1 MANWAVVIGINKYRS
16 EQMSLRGAVRDAL
29 TMREWLIDPA
39 GGKVPEANV
48 LTALSPRDG
57 EDVRGV
63 EARGA
68 SRDDITDLILE
79 LIERSGGVGDRLFV
93 YYAGHGLT
101 ARVNFSD
108 ENALLASDF
117 TVAHSDNSFT
127 LRSLFEYLQT
137 TQFANQ
143 FLFIDACRNTPFEH
157 ELVPGQW
164 PLPRRRDPGQ
174 PPVQQ
179 FILYATSPGLTAV
192 EYSHKAGEEQGA
204 FTEVLLKGLHG
215 HGPAKSWCPGTTN
228 YNVRWDG
235 LVNFIMA
242 EMRDRRLQVGQG
254 RDRELFQIPQ
264 QDGARGEDPNPV
276 LAEFTKETFEE
287 EKLKLDVLLEPD
299 VVLPVAEVHVI
310 DTDTFEP
317 VETRAQIPGLPV
329 TFELPPRPYG
339 VRAIAPKYEKAVR
352 RPPVELYKD
361 ERVTLTLRESA
372 ALDEAEPP
380 GAQPAPGGV
389 DQQPG
394 SALAV
399 QAPDELAPVEVADTT
414 GRVLAVSRGGVRLDD
429 LAPGLYRAKLRTPEG
444 AQTEQ
449 VIELNPGEKEN
460 VVLDAPRPPAP
471 PAVQKLT
478 ERGDLQIRDDN
489 AVEVPDVGTVVDP
502 HLSTLLALALSRA
515 IQSREVDDDRLGFK
529 ELTDRLPLTA
539 ESAVSLLIGVDAE
552 TESEADKKLGEMKI
566 RFWRFWQ
573 NVPDQVKAPEEFP
586 DLPGTGV
593 FTRSARPGQ
602 HWLSIEGVN
611 GKPLVL
617 ALALLPNR
625 VTTVVLQIDREGL
638 PEIHQYMPS
647 MDADESSEPAA
658 LRRQELIQRI
668 HLGTRLDAGYTIA
681 RELLGAKRLD
691 PLAGCLGAY
700 LLLRIGEGHE
710 LGHALANLNSSFP
723 ELSDVHVITAE
734 YEAERGRSDAA
745 EAAIERA
752 FQVGVPIMGEGL
764 ARLLD
769 AVGVYQL
776 NHPAARLVSLMHERH
791 VPRSLWASWTPEA
804 LSPGGQLVP

>member
-1 MANWAVVIGINKYRS
+1 M
-16 EQMSLRGAVRDAL
+16 
-29 TMREWLIDPA
+29 
-39 GGKVPEANV
+39 
-48 LTALSPRDG
+48 
-57 EDVRGV
+57 
-63 EARGA
+63 
-68 SRDDITDLILE
+68 
-79 LIERSGGVGDRLFV
+79 
-93 YYAGHGLT
+93 
-101 ARVNFSD
+101 NFSD
-108 ENALLASDF
+108 ENVLLASDF
-117 TVAHSDNSFT
+117 TAAHSDNSFT

-164 PLPRRRDPGQ
+164 SLPRRRDPGQ

-192 EYSHKAGEEQGA
+192 EYSHKAGEERGA

-242 EMRDRRLQVGQG
+242 EMRDRRLHVGQA

-276 LAEFTKETFEE
+276 LAEFTKETFDK

-299 VVLPVAEVHVI
+299 AVLPVAEVHVM

-339 VRAIAPKYEKAVR
+339 VRAVAPKYEKAVH

-361 ERVTLTLRESA
+361 QRVTLTLRESG
-372 ALDEAEPP
+372 ALEAQPP

-389 DQQPG
+389 DQPR

-460 VVLDAPRPPAP
+460 VVLDAPPPPSP

-489 AVEVPDVGTVVDP
+489 AVEVPDAGTVVDP
-502 HLSTLLALALSRA
+502 HLSTLLALAVSRA
-515 IQSREVDDDRLGFK
+515 IQSRDVQDDERLGFK
-529 ELTDRLPLTA
+529 ELTERLSLTA
-539 ESAVSLLIGVDAE
+539 ESAVSLLIGVNAE
-552 TESEADKKLGEMKI
+552 TEAEADKKLGEMKV

-573 NVPDQVKAPEEFP
+573 NVPDQVRALDEFP
-586 DLPGTGV
+586 DVPGTGV
-593 FTRSARPGQ
+593 FTQSARPGQ
-602 HWLSIEGVN
+602 HWLSVEGAN

-625 VTTVVLQIDREGL
+625 VTTVVLQINRDGL
-638 PEIHQYMPS
+638 PEIYQYMPS
-647 MDADESSEPAA
+647 MDADESSQPGA

-668 HLGTRLDAGYTIA
+668 HLGTRLDIGNDIA
-681 RELLGAKRLD
+681 RELLGAKHLD
-691 PLAGCLGAY
+691 PLAGCLAAY
-700 LLLRIGEGHE
+700 LLLRLGRSGE
-710 LGHALANLNSSFP
+710 LDDALANLISSFP
-723 ELSDVHVITAE
+723 ELSDVHVIAAE

-745 EAAIERA
+745 EVAVERA
-752 FQVGVPIMGEGL
+752 FQVGVPITGEGL

-769 AVGVYQL
+769 AVATYQM
-776 NHPAARLVSLMHERH
+776 NHPATRLVSLMQERH